1 MCRFV
6 DEKHII
12 YLLNINRMSAKR
24 TILSC
29 LCLVI
34 ACLVQAQ
41 DKMPQAISYQ
51 AVARDAQ
58 GKVVAEKQIGIK
70 VEILKGS
77 AEGAVVYSETH
88 KPTSNQTGTINLLI
102 GQGTS
107 EIGTFSAIDWG
118 GDTYF
123 LQLSM
128 DLEGGSSYEKVS
140 TTQMLPVPYALYAA
154 KAGEVED
161 KGGSSSSD
169 EIVPYALNWI
179 NDCCIDIFDAVTGE
193 MKVEKNGSLMLRGAF
208 TYLNGKDQ
216 QLTIDFEG
224 LPEGTTEKSREL
236 GKSSVLGRF
245 FDIEYRLSSS
255 VSLPYEGAKIVIRN
269 ASNEIVKEYPFVMV
283 EE

>member
-1 MCRFV
+1 
-6 DEKHII
+6 
-12 YLLNINRMSAKR
+12 MSAKR

-128 DLEGGSSYEKVS
+128 DLEGGSNYEKVS

-169 EIVPYALNWI
+169 EIVPFTIYWI
-179 NDCCIDIFDAVTGE
+179 DDANRDMSNAFAGE
-193 MKVEKNGSLMLRGAF
+193 MKVTRYDFFGLRGGF
-208 TYLNGKDQ
+208 MYLNGKNQ
-216 QLTIDFEG
+216 QLTIAIEG
-224 LPEGTTEKSREL
+224 LPEGVSEEMNEL
-236 GKSSVLGRF
+236 GKSSTLGRF
-245 FDIEYRLSSS
+245 FNIRYRLSSS
-255 VSLPYEGAKIVIRN
+255 VTLPYEGAKIVIRN